1 MIDIEHNF
9 FGRRDILDLLGKRL
23 QGLKEGY
30 RQNVALVGART
41 VGKTAL
47 LTKWISEHDDPGVI
61 LLYLDLESR
70 DLSYFSRQLCKSLL
84 YHYLKSQKLPLQED
98 LKLLCASSREL
109 IPATVTAIEEVQEL
123 LKVNKRAEAYVGL
136 LTLVDVFTQE
146 TKKSVV
152 LIFDEF
158 HHLSSFDIPEVYAE
172 LGRRIMTQKNCLYIL
187 TSSYK
192 AKAEEILAEKLSL
205 LFGNFEVLELGA
217 FDLTTSL
224 HLMNKHLDE
233 IKLGLQLKNF
243 LADFTGGN
251 PLYINILCQEMIALS
266 GVYGQQ
272 EIYAPIVTGALENLL
287 FNPWGVLSRHFELFI
302 NELCRGRSEGPLAAL
317 LIALSQGKHRI
328 NELCDDLNLKP
339 TQVNQRLNV
348 LLSAEIVAKNGNYFY
363 IKDKLFKYWI
373 KYVYER
379 RMRGIDL
386 EPGRSRKLFKEEINK
401 AVNEF
406 AHVARKDLSTRIVDL
421 LHKCG
426 SEAFE
431 IDGKRYKLSLFREI
445 NPLKMRLGAGSF
457 VDAIVAN
464 TDEGTWV
471 IALKKDPV
479 LESELNLFLEETKKM
494 TPKPSRCVIVSL
506 SGFDDNAKI
515 RALQEKCWVWNEQEV
530 NTLMHL
536 YDEPNIVR

>member
-9 FGRRDILDLLGKRL
+9 FGRKDVLDLLGKRL

-30 RQNVALVGART
+30 RQNVAIVGART

-47 LTKWISEHDDPGVI
+47 LTKWMAEHDDPSVI

-70 DLSYFSRQLCKSLL
+70 DLSYFSRQFCKSLL

-98 LKLLCASSREL
+98 LNLLCVSAREL
-109 IPATVTAIEEVQEL
+109 IPLTVAAIGSIQEL
-123 LKVNKRAEAYVGL
+123 LRSGKKLEAYVGL
-136 LTLVDVFTQE
+136 LALVDVFTQE

-158 HHLSSFDIPEVYAE
+158 HHLSNFEIPEVYTE
-172 LGRRIMTQKNCLYIL
+172 LGRRIMTQKDCLYIL

-192 AKAEEILAEKLSL
+192 AKAEGILAEKLSL
-205 LFGNFEVLELGA
+205 LFGNFEIMELGA
-217 FDLTTSL
+217 FDLATSL
-224 HLMNKHLDE
+224 KLIDRHLED
-233 IKLGLQLKNF
+233 IKFGLQLKNF
-243 LADFTGGN
+243 MADFTGGQ

-266 GVYGQQ
+266 GVYGQK
-272 EIYAPIVTGALENLL
+272 EIYAPIMTSALENLL

-302 NELCRGRSEGPLAAL
+302 NELCRGKSEGPLAAL
-317 LIALSQGKHRI
+317 LISLAQGKHRI
-328 NELCDDLNLKP
+328 NELCDDLSLKP
-339 TQVNQRLNV
+339 VQVNQRLNV
-348 LLSAEIVAKNGNYFY
+348 LLAAEIVAKNGNYFY

-379 RMRGIDL
+379 RMRAIDL
-386 EPGRSRKLFKEEINK
+386 EPGKSRKLFKEEINK

-406 AHVARKDLSTRIVDL
+406 AHVSRKDLSTRIVDL

-426 SEAFE
+426 SEVFE
-431 IDGKRYKLSLFREI
+431 IDGRRYKLSMFREI
-445 NPLKMRLGAGSF
+445 NPLKMRLGAGCF

-464 TDEGTWV
+464 SDEGTWV
-471 IALKKDPV
+471 IVLKKDPV
-479 LESELNLFLEETKKM
+479 LEVELNLFLEETKKM

-530 NTLMHL
+530 NTLMNL
-536 YDEPNIVR
+536 YDEPYIVR